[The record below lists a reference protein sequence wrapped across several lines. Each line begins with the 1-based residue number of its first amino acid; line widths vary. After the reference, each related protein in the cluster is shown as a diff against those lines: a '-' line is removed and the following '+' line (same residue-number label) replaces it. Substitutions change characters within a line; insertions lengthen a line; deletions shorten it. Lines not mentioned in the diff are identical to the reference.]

1 MKNTVY
7 FMNNG
12 YFDMRAM
19 LTFGVSAK
27 SNSDA
32 IGYFGTGFKYAM
44 AIILRLG
51 GSVSLKTKNP
61 NGTVESYEF
70 IAKKESIREQEFD
83 IVYLKNCADGSIREA
98 GFTTR
103 LGINWKPW
111 MAYRELFCNAKDE
124 GGLTSDNINNGEYE
138 TVIGVNCHEI
148 WEAHGNSHEYIL
160 SDDARVLFSG
170 EQCDIISG
178 KSNFIYYRGIAVLQA
193 EQSNFSYN
201 IKTPVSLTEDRTVA
215 NQYQVRWP
223 IQKAIQAC
231 DDESIIRACV
241 VSGDHF
247 EAKNGFDADWKC
259 SQAFLEVCS
268 QMQKTTDRGICES
281 ARIVLTKNVIT
292 MKEFDDFSLTKVQLM
307 ALEKAKKFLFK
318 MDVNVD
324 DYPIRTVNG
333 LGQGVMGRA
342 LDGVIFLSEIPFNMG
357 VKQLASTLLEE
368 WVHNK
373 TGAKDFDR
381 VMQSWLFDKIL
392 TLGENINGEPL

>member
-1 MKNTVY
+1 MQNKIY

-27 SNSDA
+27 ANENA
-32 IGYFGTGFKYAM
+32 IGYFGTGFKYAV

-51 GSVSLKTKNP
+51 GSISIQTKN
-61 NGTVESYEF
+61 ESGIIEQYQF
-70 IAKKESIREQEFD
+70 VAKKESIRDQEFD
-83 IVYLKNCADGSIREA
+83 IVYLQNAMDGSIREA

-124 GGLTSDNINNGEYE
+124 GGVISTINERKHD
-138 TVIGVNCHEI
+138 TVITVECHDI
-148 WEAHGNSHEYIL
+148 WDTHANQHNYIL
-160 SDDARVLFSG
+160 SDDAKVLSSHY
-170 EQCDIISG
+170 ECDIIAG
-178 KSNFIYYRGIAVLQA
+178 RSNYIYYRGIAVL
-193 EQSNFSYN
+193 ETEKSKFSYN
-201 IKTPVSLTEDRTVA
+201 IKSAVSLTEDRTVA
-215 NQYQVRWP
+215 LLHQVKWP
-223 IQKAIQAC
+223 IQRAIQSC
-231 DDESIIRACV
+231 DDDSIIRECV

-247 EAKNGFDADWKC
+247 EAVNGFDIDWAC
-259 SQAFLEVCS
+259 SQTFLDTCN

-281 ARIVLTKNVIT
+281 ARIVLKKHVLKNR
-292 MKEFDDFSLTKVQLM
+292 EFEDFALTKVQFM

-324 DYPIRTVNG
+324 DYPIKTVNG
-333 LGQGVMGRA
+333 LGENVMGRA
-342 LDGVIFLSEIPFNMG
+342 LDGVIYLSEIPFNMG
-357 VKQLASTLLEE
+357 VKQIASTLLEE

-392 TLGENINGEPL
+392 TLGENINREPL